1 MKKTLSSLILLA
13 VALSG
18 FSQPRKYR
26 KSMEKAFASVE
37 QAVTPGDFTACAT
50 SFGEIAEG
58 YPELW
63 MPPYYA
69 AYCLVTSTFESS
81 DYTSKTEALK
91 QAGIYVQQV
100 KKLNPEESETEALRA
115 YHALGMMAADPES
128 NGPLY
133 LEEFTYSIER
143 AKKLN
148 PENPRPYYMDG
159 LLKANLPEFMGG
171 GTAVAKLEHQTA
183 AQKFEAFQNDD
194 PFWPRWGAS
203 QNQQQLNGLQ

>member
-26 KSMEKAFASVE
+26 KSMEKAIATVE

-81 DYTSKTEALK
+81 DSTSKTETPKHAE
-91 QAGIYVQQV
+91 AVQ
-100 KKLNPEESETEALRA
+100 T
-115 YHALGMMAADPES
+115 
-128 NGPLY
+128 
-133 LEEFTYSIER
+133 
-143 AKKLN
+143 
-148 PENPRPYYMDG
+148 
-159 LLKANLPEFMGG
+159 
-171 GTAVAKLEHQTA
+171 
-183 AQKFEAFQNDD
+183 DD